1 MSRRRWIVAAAL
13 AAAIAALAYL
23 RNPPWIEGVTSGMK
37 PWDRDEYGVLYRWT
51 EGHASFYI
59 PSNVQTMTLPMRS
72 AVASEDHSPVK
83 VELRQDGALLGIVD
97 LATVTEWVKPTLT
110 LRPSRTGRP
119 FQRIDLRVSRT
130 FPPWSF
136 GVMTGEVT
144 FR

>member
-1 MSRRRWIVAAAL
+1 MSRRALFVVAL
-13 AAAIAALAYL
+13 IAAIGALAYL
-23 RNPPWIEGVTSGMK
+23 RNPPWIEDVTSGMK
-37 PWDRDEYGVLYRWT
+37 PWDHDESGILYRWT

-59 PSNVQTMTLPMRS
+59 PSNVQTMTVPLRS

-83 VELRQDGALLGIVD
+83 VEFRQDGALLGIVQ
-97 LATVTEWVKPTLT
+97 LPTPAAWVSSTLT
-110 LRPSRTGRP
+110 LRPSKTRRP

-136 GVMTGEVT
+136 GVMTGKIS